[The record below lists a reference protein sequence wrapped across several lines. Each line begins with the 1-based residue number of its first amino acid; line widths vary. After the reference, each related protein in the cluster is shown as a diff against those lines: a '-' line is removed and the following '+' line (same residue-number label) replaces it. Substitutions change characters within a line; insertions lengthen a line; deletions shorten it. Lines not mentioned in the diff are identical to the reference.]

1 MIDKRVF
8 KKVGCFDERISIG
21 EDMDMWYR
29 ILLSY
34 KGAYYQECLVY
45 YRQDGE
51 NRLSDTAPCWNKHF
65 VCYFDKWAKDRSV
78 NADFRYFID
87 NVVAPRLFIFQEDY
101 RFLKEKTFRNQVKK
115 VRKTWIKQ
123 TYP

>member
-1 MIDKRVF
+1 MQNVNYWKHPFAYTSSSVVIDKRVF

-21 EDMDMWYR
+21 EDIDMWYR

-51 NRLSDTAPCWNKHF
+51 NRLSDTAPCWISISY
-65 VCYFDKWAKDRSV
+65 VTLICG
-78 NADFRYFID
+78 
-87 NVVAPRLFIFQEDY
+87 
-101 RFLKEKTFRNQVKK
+101 LKIGV
-115 VRKTWIKQ
+115 
-123 TYP
+123 